1 MEKTTGRAEKE
12 YHGSTYHNW
21 SEASGFGHFPEWL
34 SKEQELRLQDV
45 IDLLV
50 ERGYRYYE
58 EVLWIASS
66 IEYVASYAQG
76 EERVVAF
83 GPRKFFL
90 GGVTKQSLL
99 AHLTH
104 TQTYLTRDQAD
115 TICSEIQQQFPDWQV
130 KAYHASKDVKSI
142 SPRWDEWR
150 VSAMGI
156 YKGRKAWRWTI
167 SETGEWSIMCHTME
181 CDHQML
187 YSQIA

>member
-1 MEKTTGRAEKE
+1 MNDTGKIEKTYNGA
-12 YHGSTYHNW
+12 SYHNW
-21 SEASGFGHFPEWL
+21 SEASGLGHLPQWL
-34 SKEQELRLQDV
+34 SREQELRLQDV
-45 IDLLV
+45 IDLLAGH
-50 ERGYRYYE
+50 GYRYYE

-104 TQTYLTRDQAD
+104 TQTYLMRSQAD
-115 TICSEIQQQFPDWQV
+115 AICSEIQQQFPDWQV
-130 KAYHASKDVKSI
+130 TIYHASQDIKSI
-142 SPRWDEWR
+142 SPQWDEWR
-150 VSAMGI
+150 VAALGI
-156 YKGRKAWRWTI
+156 YKSRKAWRWTV
-167 SETGEWSIMCHTME
+167 SEPGDWSIMCNTME
-181 CDHQML
+181 RDHRML